1 MRMTIGKKLL
11 GSFLIIAILLGIT
24 GAIASYDLVQIDK
37 SNADLI
43 ERRAVILANAQNI
56 QLQGEKQSGSIR
68 SYLLTNNAAFEQ
80 QMRTAHDELSSLVL
94 QTKLLAQRDEDQIK
108 LTKLDVL
115 NQLFKE
121 KADELILKVK
131 NKEDA
136 ASTKDFY
143 LKHVQPVEVLI
154 EPVANEIVSDQKKIM
169 DEGSESNSES
179 TQSAVTIVTSLS
191 IIAFILSIVIGYFIS
206 RAISKPLVAMEKAA
220 GKIAAGDLSGE
231 WIRVPSRDE
240 IGILAASFNEMKTN
254 LRNLIR
260 QLSLSAE
267 QVAVS
272 SEELTANAEQTSQS
286 STLITETIQEV
297 VVSAEKQ
304 AQSLE
309 ESVRTMGEMSS
320 GVQQIAANAQIAASV
335 SMQAANKS
343 IEGND
348 AIRTAEA
355 QMASIQSSFDT
366 LAHEVNAMGN
376 LSGEIG
382 EIINVITDIAYRTNI
397 LALNAG
403 IEAAR
408 AGELGRGFAV
418 VAGEVRKLAEQ
429 STRSAEQVTELIG
442 QIRTSI
448 ENAVQSTETGTKEIR
463 EGIRVVNT
471 AGSTFE
477 EIKSFVEQAATQV
490 QEVSAASE
498 QMSASAEQIVGTFDL
513 IADGSRVVAAGSQNV
528 SATTEEQLASM
539 EEISAS
545 AESLSK
551 MSEELQALVGKFK
564 V

>member
-1 MRMTIGKKLL
+1 MRLTIGKKLL

-24 GAIASYDLVQIDK
+24 GAIASYDLMQIDK
-37 SNADLI
+37 SNTDLI

-68 SYLLTNNAAFEQ
+68 SFLLTNNASFEQ
-80 QMRTAHDELSSLVL
+80 QMRTAHDELYSLVL
-94 QTKLLAQRDEDQIK
+94 QTGDLVNREED
-108 LTKLDVL
+108 LTRLKRLNVL
-115 NQLFKE
+115 NQLFID
-121 KADELILKVK
+121 KADELVQKIK
-131 NKEDA
+131 NNEDA
-136 ASTKDFY
+136 ASTKAFY
-143 LKHVQPVEVLI
+143 LEHVQPVEVLI
-154 EPVANEIVSDQKKIM
+154 EPVANEIASEQKRLM
-169 DEGSESNSES
+169 DEGSRSNSES
-179 TQSAVTIVTSLS
+179 TNAAVTVVTSLS
-191 IIAFILSIVIGYFIS
+191 IVAFILSIAIGYLIS
-206 RAISKPLVAMEKAA
+206 RSISKPLVAMEKAA
-220 GKIAAGDLSGE
+220 GQIAAGDLTGE
-231 WIRVPSRDE
+231 WIRIRSRDE
-240 IGILAASFNEMKTN
+240 IGVLSASFNEMKTN

-297 VVSAEKQ
+297 VVSAENQ
-304 AQSLE
+304 AQSVE
-309 ESVRTMGEMSS
+309 ESVRTMDEMAR
-320 GVQQIAANAQIAASV
+320 GVQQIASNAQTAAAV
-335 SMQAANKS
+335 SMQAANKTM
-343 IEGND
+343 EGND
-348 AIRTAEA
+348 AIQSAEA
-355 QMASIQSSFDT
+355 QMGSIQSSFDT
-366 LAHEVNAMGN
+366 LAHEVNAMGS

-429 STRSAEQVTELIG
+429 STQSAEQIAELIG
-442 QIRTSI
+442 HIRTSI
-448 ENAVQSTETGTKEIR
+448 ENAVQSMESGSEEVR

-471 AGSTFE
+471 AGGTFG
-477 EIKSFVEQAATQV
+477 EIKSFVDQVATQV

-498 QMSASAEQIVGTFDL
+498 QMSASAEQVAGAFGT

-545 AESLSK
+545 AASLSK
-551 MSEELQALVGKFK
+551 MSEELQALVSKFK